1 MFFTRLL
8 DPLPSQCAVCR
19 DWGEQAVCEA
29 CSARFAAPVPRC
41 GHCALQVPPEV
52 STCGACLVHPPE
64 FDAATAGVS
73 YAHPWSTLI
82 TRFKFHSELELA
94 HALAAPLLAAVQQR
108 GGPLPELLV
117 PVPLST
123 QRLRE
128 RGYNQAWEAARRLG
142 MALQLRADAHL
153 LLRVKDSPHQLA
165 LPPEAR
171 AANVRGVFAVEP
183 LRRGELAGRHVAV
196 LDDVMTTGATFAEIA
211 RVLKC
216 AGAARVDVWAL
227 ARTPRAGG

>member
-29 CSARFAAPVPRC
+29 CTARFATSVPRC

-82 TRFKFHSELELA
+82 TRFKFHSELELT
-94 HALAAPLLAAVQQR
+94 HALVAPLLAAVQQR

-128 RGYNQAWEAARRLG
+128 RGYNQAWEAARRLA

-183 LRRGELAGRHVAV
+183 LRRGELAGLHVAV